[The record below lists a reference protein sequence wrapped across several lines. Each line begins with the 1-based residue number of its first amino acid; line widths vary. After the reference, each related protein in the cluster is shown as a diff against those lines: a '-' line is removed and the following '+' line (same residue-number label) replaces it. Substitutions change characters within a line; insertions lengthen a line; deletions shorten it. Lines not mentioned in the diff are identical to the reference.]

1 MQLNDILAVLTSHML
16 ILCDAN
22 ISLVHKGKS
31 LEDLPECQ
39 LREIIM
45 GRQQYLYKPQVVTQN
60 RPRQERCSASSGH
73 RTTKNNTMYV
83 LKNIAYVKTMK
94 QS

>member
-1 MQLNDILAVLTSHML
+1 M
-16 ILCDAN
+16 
-22 ISLVHKGKS
+22 HKGKS

-45 GRQQYLYKPQVVTQN
+45 GRQRYRYKPQVVTQN
-60 RPRQERCSASSGH
+60 RPRQERYSASSGH

-94 QS
+94 QSYIVF